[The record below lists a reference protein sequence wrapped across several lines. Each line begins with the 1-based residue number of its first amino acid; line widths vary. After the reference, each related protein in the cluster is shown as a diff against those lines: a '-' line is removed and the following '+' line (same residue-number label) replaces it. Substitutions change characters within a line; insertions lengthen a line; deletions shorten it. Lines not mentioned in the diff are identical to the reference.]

1 MHGVWGPELRA
12 GGAVGQPRV
21 AGKAR
26 TPHTLLIQRPGQLLR
41 APMEMESTLH
51 SATGM
56 GSLTEGAATPPQAA
70 G

>member
-1 MHGVWGPELRA
+1 M
-12 GGAVGQPRV
+12 GQPRM

-26 TPHTLLIQRPGQLLR
+26 TPHTLLTQRPGQLLR

-56 GSLTEGAATPPQAA
+56 GRLTEGAATPPQAA